1 MNKRAVENDCLVITG
16 ENGEKLLSIRESFDD
31 HIMNLML
38 EGNINMNVAHDFE
51 DELTAA
57 ATVSDKIIVDF
68 SGVDVISSAGIK
80 ALLLVQRILDKRA
93 DSMLKLKSMKSSVYE
108 MFDDM
113 GFVELFEI
121 EN

>member
-57 ATVSDKIIVDF
+57 ATVSDKIIVEF

>member
-1 MNKRAVENDCLVITG
+1 MGKRIVENDTLIILG
-16 ENGEKLLSIRESFDD
+16 ENGEKMLSITE
-31 HIMNLML
+31 IMKENTMFLMPK
-38 EGNINMNVAHDFE
+38 GSINMKVSPDFE

-57 ATVSDKIIVDF
+57 ATICNQIIVDF

-80 ALLLVQRILDKRA
+80 ALLMVQRILDKRA
-93 DSMLKLKSMKSSVYE
+93 DSMLKLKAMKPEVYE

-113 GFVELFEI
+113 GFVDLFEI

>member
-16 ENGEKLLSIRESFDD
+16 ENGEKLLSIRESFND

>member
-1 MNKRAVENDCLVITG
+1 MSKRMMENDSLILSD
-16 ENGEKLLSIRESFDD
+16 ENGAKVLVIRESFDENRV
-31 HIMNLML
+31 IL
-38 EGNINMNVAHDFE
+38 EMAGNINMNVAPDFE

-57 ATVSDKIIVDF
+57 ATICNRIIVDF

-80 ALLLVQRILDKRA
+80 ALLMVQRILDKRA
-93 DSMLKLKSMKSSVYE
+93 DSMLKLKAMKPEVYE

-113 GFVELFEI
+113 GFVDLFEI

>member
-1 MNKRAVENDCLVITG
+1 MSKRMMENDSLILSE
-16 ENGEKLLSIRESFDD
+16 ENGSKILMIREVFDED
-31 HIMNLML
+31 IVTLSL
-38 EGNINMNVAHDFE
+38 TGNISMNVAHDFE

-57 ATVSDKIIVDF
+57 ATICNQIIVDF

-80 ALLLVQRILDKRA
+80 ALLMVQRILDKRA
-93 DSMLKLKSMKSSVYE
+93 DSMLKLKAMKPEVYE

-113 GFVELFEI
+113 GFVDLFEI

>member
-1 MNKRAVENDCLVITG
+1 MGKRIVENDTLIILG
-16 ENGEKLLSIRESFDD
+16 DNGEKMLSITE
-31 HIMNLML
+31 IMKENTMFLMPK
-38 EGNINMNVAHDFE
+38 GSINMKVSPDFE

-57 ATVSDKIIVDF
+57 ATICNQIIVDF

-80 ALLLVQRILDKRA
+80 ALLMVQRILDKRA
-93 DSMLKLKSMKSSVYE
+93 DSMLKLKAMKPEVYE

-113 GFVELFEI
+113 GFVDLFEI

>member
-1 MNKRAVENDCLVITG
+1 MNKRTVENDCLVIAG

-31 HIMNLML
+31 HTMNLML

-57 ATVSDKIIVDF
+57 ATVSNKIIVDF

-80 ALLLVQRILDKRA
+80 ALLLVQRILDKRE
-93 DSMLKLKSMKSSVYE
+93 DSMLKLKSMKASVYE

-113 GFVELFEI
+113 GFVDLFEI
-121 EN
+121 EI

>member
-16 ENGEKLLSIRESFDD
+16 ENGEKLLSIRESFND

-80 ALLLVQRILDKRA
+80 ALLMVQRILDKRA

>member
-1 MNKRAVENDCLVITG
+1 MSKRMMENDSLILSD
-16 ENGEKLLSIRESFDD
+16 ENGAKVLVIRESFDENRV
-31 HIMNLML
+31 IL
-38 EGNINMNVAHDFE
+38 EMAGNINMNVAPDFE

-57 ATVSDKIIVDF
+57 ATICNQIIVDF

-80 ALLLVQRILDKRA
+80 ALLMVQRILDKRA
-93 DSMLKLKSMKSSVYE
+93 DSMLKLKAMKPEVYE

-113 GFVELFEI
+113 GFVDLFEI